1 LVTDPANTVNYTDYY
16 SRINPESVILWFAF
30 IVIIKDVQNN
40 TILINMKPN

>member
-1 LVTDPANTVNYTDYY
+1 LVTDPANTVNYTDYH
-16 SRINPESVILWFAF
+16 SRINLESVILWFAF